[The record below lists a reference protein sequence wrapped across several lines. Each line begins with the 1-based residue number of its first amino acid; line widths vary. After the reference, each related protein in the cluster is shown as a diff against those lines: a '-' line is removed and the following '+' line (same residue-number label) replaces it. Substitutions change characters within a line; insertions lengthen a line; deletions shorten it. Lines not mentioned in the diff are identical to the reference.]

1 MPFLIVSAVRAP
13 TATAPTNSKMVPRT
27 IAWRYEMDREET
39 LVAQELATSS
49 ENMQR
54 LVEVNQYRIDCMLLT
69 CTVVE
74 CIKHSKQCANG
85 KYIIVLV
92 ESILMDCTKTVKA

>member
-1 MPFLIVSAVRAP
+1 
-13 TATAPTNSKMVPRT
+13 
-27 IAWRYEMDREET
+27 MDREET

-92 ESILMDCTKTVKA
+92 ESHLDGLYQDSQSLVLDFQLH